1 MKSADKEMNVI
12 SENQTVF
19 FNCVGFLKIYIY
31 LPKSIYKLWGSQMTT
46 SIMKSHWKEADMYF
60 WA

>member
-19 FNCVGFLKIYIY
+19 FNCVGFLKKIIIFTKVN
-31 LPKSIYKLWGSQMTT
+31 L
-46 SIMKSHWKEADMYF
+46 
-60 WA
+60 